1 MNMVSEFPRN
11 GFMLAVALCS
21 GIGVVNP
28 DNAGK
33 PTTATSI
40 AAEEAR
46 IIPPSPSYHFPASK
60 TLVYGADWHAF
71 NAGTATI
78 ELRPDGTTEKLSA
91 VANSAGAVNLF
102 FPVHDWFEA
111 HFDPK
116 TFCSTRVFKHSEEGQ
131 RKREVHIQVDY
142 ERRKSVLDEKNL
154 KTGETKHEESDAPA
168 CATDIVSGFF
178 YVASLPLESGSVSY
192 FPVGDGGKTSVA
204 VVRVEGRDSVTVP
217 AGTFHA
223 IRVSVE
229 AASGKLQGKGQLWV
243 WFSDD
248 AEHMPLQ
255 MQGKMGWG
263 SVMFKLQK
271 AGA

>member
-1 MNMVSEFPRN
+1 MSTEFVRN
-11 GFMLAVALCS
+11 GFLLAVAILS
-21 GIGVVNP
+21 GIGVGNP
-28 DNAGK
+28 QSASK
-33 PTTATSI
+33 PDTATSI
-40 AAEEAR
+40 ASAEAR

-78 ELRPDGTTEKLSA
+78 QLRSDGTTEKLSA
-91 VANSAGAVNLF
+91 AANSSGTINLI

-116 TFCSTRVFKHSEEGQ
+116 TFCSSRVFKHSEEGK
-131 RKREVHIQVDY
+131 RNREVHIQVDY

-154 KTGETKHEESDAPA
+154 KTGETKHEENDAPA

-178 YVASLPLESGSVSY
+178 YVASLPLQTGSVSY
-192 FPVGDGGKTSVA
+192 FPVSEGGKMSVA
-204 VVRVEGRDSVTVP
+204 VVRVEGRDQVKVP

-223 IRVSVE
+223 IRVSLE
-229 AASGKLQGKGQLWV
+229 AASGKLQGKGKLWV

-263 SVMFKLQK
+263 TVMFKLQK
-271 AGA
+271 VRE

>member
-1 MNMVSEFPRN
+1 MRPRFVRN
-11 GFMLAVALCS
+11 VFRLAAALFCM
-21 GIGVVNP
+21 IGAGNP
-28 DNAGK
+28 QNAPK
-33 PTTATSI
+33 PGTATST
-40 AAEEAR
+40 ASAEAR

-60 TLVYGADWHAF
+60 TLVYGADWHAL

-78 ELRPDGTTEKLSA
+78 QLHPDGTTEKLSA
-91 VANSAGAVNLF
+91 VANSSGALNLF

-116 TFCSTRVFKHSEEGQ
+116 TFCSTRVFKHSEEGK
-131 RKREVHIQVDY
+131 RKREVRIQVDY

-154 KTGETKHEESDAPA
+154 KTGETKHEENDAPA

-178 YVASLPLESGSVSY
+178 YIASLPLQTGSVFS
-192 FPVGDGGKTSVA
+192 FPVSDGGKTSVA
-204 VVRVEGRDSVTVP
+204 VVSVEGREQVKVP
-217 AGTFHA
+217 AGTFPA
-223 IRVSVE
+223 IRVSIE
-229 AASGKLQGKGQLWV
+229 AASGKLQGKGKLWV

-263 SVMFKLQK
+263 TVMFKLQNV
-271 AGA
+271 GE

>member
-1 MNMVSEFPRN
+1 MSSEFVRN
-11 GFMLAVALCS
+11 GFILAAALLS
-21 GIGVVNP
+21 GIGVGNP
-28 DNAGK
+28 QNASPSG
-33 PTTATSI
+33 TATSI
-40 AAEEAR
+40 ASAEAR
-46 IIPPSPSYHFPASK
+46 IIPPSPSYHFPANK
-60 TLVYGADWHAF
+60 TLLYGVDWHAF

-78 ELRPDGTTEKLSA
+78 QLRPDGTTEKLNA
-91 VANSAGAVNLF
+91 AANSSGTINLF

-116 TFCSTRVFKHSEEGQ
+116 TFCSSRVFKHSEEGK
-131 RKREVHIQVDY
+131 RNREVHIQVDY

-154 KTGETKHEESDAPA
+154 RTGESKHEENDAPA

-178 YVASLPLESGSVSY
+178 YVASLPLQTGSASY
-192 FPVGDGGKTSVA
+192 FPVSDGGKTSVA
-204 VVRVEGRDSVTVP
+204 VVRVEGRDQVKVP

-229 AASGKLQGKGQLWV
+229 AASGKLQGKGKLWV

-271 AGA
+271 VGE

>member
-1 MNMVSEFPRN
+1 MSSEFVRN
-11 GFMLAVALCS
+11 GFVLAVAIFS
-21 GIGVVNP
+21 GIGVGNP
-28 DNAGK
+28 QNASESG
-33 PTTATSI
+33 TATSI
-40 AAEEAR
+40 ASAQAR
-46 IIPPSPSYHFPASK
+46 IIPPSPSYGFPANK
-60 TLVYGADWHAF
+60 TLVYGADWHAL

-78 ELRPDGTTEKLSA
+78 QLRPDGTTEKLSA
-91 VANSAGAVNLF
+91 VANSSGTINLF

-116 TFCSTRVFKHSEEGQ
+116 TFCSSRVFKHSEEGK
-131 RKREVHIQVDY
+131 RNREVRIQIDY

-154 KTGETKHEESDAPA
+154 KTGETKHEENDAPA
-168 CATDIVSGFF
+168 CATDIVSAFF
-178 YVASLPLESGSVSY
+178 YVASLPLQTGSVSY
-192 FPVGDGGKTSVA
+192 FPVSDGGKTSVA
-204 VVRVEGRDSVTVP
+204 VIRVEGRDQVKVP

-229 AASGKLQGKGQLWV
+229 AASGKLQGKGKLWV

-263 SVMFKLQK
+263 TVMFKLQK
-271 AGA
+271 VGE